1 MYLSM
6 FFFMCFHIQRMI
18 TAATGDRALGRPVQV
33 TLGPLLQLEVCAL
46 PEAETSALGF
56 SDSGCVFHTASVTPI
71 FAHSDGTSVLFHGH
85 GPKRGCSPRRDCPG
99 LIRTL

>member
-1 MYLSM
+1 
-6 FFFMCFHIQRMI
+6 MI

-33 TLGPLLQLEVCAL
+33 TLGPLLQLEACAL